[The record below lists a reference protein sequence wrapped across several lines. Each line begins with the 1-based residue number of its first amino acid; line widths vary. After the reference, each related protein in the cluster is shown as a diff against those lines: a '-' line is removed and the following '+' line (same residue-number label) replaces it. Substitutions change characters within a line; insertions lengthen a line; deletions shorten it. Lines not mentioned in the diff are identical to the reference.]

1 MVEPSFLLSINKNY
15 LSFVIFTWIIV
26 KTLKLKKTMLFQ
38 LDLLTLVITLVLI
51 ATIGTSFILF
61 AAGTYMM
68 QMYAKSKTWDDSFK
82 LALKINLVW
91 LASSLVVGIS
101 FSLLAGDTILIDF
114 LRIGINLVVGIIL
127 VKKLYE
133 KTLLESAS
141 FVLLIQIIL
150 YIIAIIFVNIF
161 NALNLYIVV
170 G

>member
-1 MVEPSFLLSINKNY
+1 
-15 LSFVIFTWIIV
+15 
-26 KTLKLKKTMLFQ
+26 MLFQ

-51 ATIGTSFILF
+51 ATIATSLIMFTV
-61 AAGTYMM
+61 GTYAM

-82 LALKINLVW
+82 IPLKINLVW
-91 LASSLVVGIS
+91 LVSSLVVGIS

-114 LRIGINLVVGIIL
+114 FRLGINLVVGIIL

-150 YIIAIIFVNIF
+150 YIIAIIFGNIF